1 MEFKALFT
9 GNITIADKNDIQESI
24 RINIEGD
31 DTFNTFRA
39 KVLEACTFYDYRA
52 HQQGFRL
59 FEDTD
64 LVATLTPE
72 ELAKCEE
79 AARLLFPNKNLPKV
93 SQLREGVKFEVAKL
107 TGVGESLTLQI
118 HNPDSYEDVITAMT
132 QLWQLLDQR
141 LAARNTRQLKHL
153 DYVKNLDGNTKLKVA
168 MIMDILYGRATI
180 EGVMSRLESGTTAE
194 EYIQEQ
200 LKNDVAQAQK

>member
-9 GNITIADKNDIQESI
+9 GNITIADKTDIQESI
-24 RINIEGD
+24 RINIESD
-31 DTFNTFRA
+31 DDFPKFKA

-64 LVATLTPE
+64 LIANLTSD
-72 ELAKCEE
+72 ELLKCEE
-79 AARLLFPNKNLPKV
+79 AARLLFPYKNLPKV

-118 HNPDSYEDVITAMT
+118 HNPDSYEDVIKAMT
-132 QLWQLLDQR
+132 SLWQLLDER
-141 LAARNTRQLKHL
+141 LNARNTRQLKHL
-153 DYVKNLDGNTKLKVA
+153 DYVKNLDQDTKLKVA

-180 EGVMSRLESGTTAE
+180 DGVVSRLEGGISSE
-194 EYIQEQ
+194 EYVQEQ
-200 LKNDVAQAQK
+200 LKNDVKNGVK